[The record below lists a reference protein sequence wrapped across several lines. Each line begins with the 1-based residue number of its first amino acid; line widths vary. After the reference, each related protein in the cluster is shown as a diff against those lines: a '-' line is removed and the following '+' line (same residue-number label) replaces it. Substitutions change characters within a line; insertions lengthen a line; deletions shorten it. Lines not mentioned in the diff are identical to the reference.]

1 MPLVRSQGV
10 IKKQLTADEDPDG
23 KLTKQLSKQALL
35 LNQRAHMLS
44 QKANETSADNSRL
57 REQIDEQRAHK
68 LTHLSHH
75 KILCARQE
83 ELDLVVPQMMDQ
95 TSQDLHEGE
104 KFHSKLLLSQ
114 HESAVQGQQQQ
125 RAMESIQAEVR
136 GTVEDMDAI
145 ESQQYEAQQRQL
157 QGAYVAGKQQRA
169 ALAHAE
175 VRLGY
180 LQWQTGWWEG
190 EFSRLQQATGMELTF
205 VSGEP
210 VDVGHVTVQFSESQ
224 QRNDSLVSYLQQQQV
239 EQMHLDKELRRLR
252 ARRREVQKEKSDEVA
267 ASDAMPPGMQDQA
280 NEVWGRVT
288 ASERQLCDCF
298 SLAAAGLRQLATPAD
313 LEHRMQHATQDALA
327 QDALLAEQAAVAAAI
342 VAQEAA
348 DAAAEAVAA
357 APTEEP
363 AGEPAAEA
371 GAEGGEEQAEAEAST
386 PFLTAVDT
394 PETDGEEAPAAP
406 DTPAVAAAAAA
417 AEAATAAADVAAAA
431 AEAAAA
437 AVTTLEPAAPP
448 STELLEIAGK
458 LEDPENATKV
468 ALLEHALS
476 LLAQQVQDLSQAAK
490 RIARSPI
497 ESTEPQPPELLVTW
511 ARKGMAPEQVNVRDT
526 FKQLTVEKAAQEK
539 QRALRED
546 MAAAQAAEA
555 KAAKK
560 GKLTLGKSKTSAAMV
575 PKGAKMEQSRSV
587 PLLH

>member
-1 MPLVRSQGV
+1 FSHMPLVRSQGV

-371 GAEGGEEQAEAEAST
+371 GAEGG
-386 PFLTAVDT
+386 
-394 PETDGEEAPAAP
+394 
-406 DTPAVAAAAAA
+406 
-417 AEAATAAADVAAAA
+417 
-431 AEAAAA
+431 
-437 AVTTLEPAAPP
+437 
-448 STELLEIAGK
+448 
-458 LEDPENATKV
+458 
-468 ALLEHALS
+468 
-476 LLAQQVQDLSQAAK
+476 
-490 RIARSPI
+490 
-497 ESTEPQPPELLVTW
+497 
-511 ARKGMAPEQVNVRDT
+511 
-526 FKQLTVEKAAQEK
+526 
-539 QRALRED
+539 
-546 MAAAQAAEA
+546 
-555 KAAKK
+555 
-560 GKLTLGKSKTSAAMV
+560 
-575 PKGAKMEQSRSV
+575 
-587 PLLH
+587 

>member
-1 MPLVRSQGV
+1 MRSQGI
-10 IKKQLTADEDPDG
+10 IKKQLTVDEDPDG
-23 KLTKQLSKQALL
+23 KLTKQLNKQALVL
-35 LNQRAHMLS
+35 GQRAHMLR
-44 QKANETSADNSRL
+44 QKANETAADNSRL

-83 ELDLVVPQMMDQ
+83 ELDSVVPQLMDQ

-114 HESAVQGQQQQ
+114 HESAVHAQQQQ

-205 VSGEP
+205 VPGEP
-210 VDVGHVTVQFSESQ
+210 VDVGTVTLQFSESQ

-252 ARRREVQKEKSDEVA
+252 ARRREVQKEKSDENA
-267 ASDAMPPGMQDQA
+267 ASDAMGPSMQDQA
-280 NEVWGRVT
+280 NEVWERCT

-298 SLAAAGLRQLATPAD
+298 SLAAAGLRQLATPSD
-313 LEHRMQHATQDALA
+313 LEHRMQHAAQDALA
-327 QDALLAEQAAVAAAI
+327 QDALLAEQAAVAAAV

-348 DAAAEAVAA
+348 EAAAAEAAA

-363 AGEPAAEA
+363 AGEPAAES

-394 PETDGEEAPAAP
+394 PETDGEAPPAADAP
-406 DTPAVAAAAAA
+406 LVAAAAAA
-417 AEAATAAADVAAAA
+417 AEAATAAADVATAA

-437 AVTTLEPAAPP
+437 AVTTLEPAQPP
-448 STELLEIAGK
+448 STELLEVASK
-458 LEDPENATKV
+458 LEDPENATKT
-468 ALLEHALS
+468 ALLEHALA

-511 ARKGMAPEQVNVRDT
+511 ARKGMVLEQVNVRDT

-546 MAAAQAAEA
+546 IAAAQAAET
-555 KAAKK
+555 KASKK
-560 GKLTLGKSKTSAAMV
+560 SKLTLGKSKTSAAMV
-575 PKGAKMEQSRSV
+575 PKGAHLEQSRSV